1 VAHEFEQ
8 LPAHPQTPMDTPPYD
23 RWLSPDGGVAIE
35 FYRTDAGYLLRFPD
49 RADFGIGEK
58 LICTPAPDVPQALV
72 TALFNNQI
80 IPMIE
85 SRKGR
90 LVLHASAI
98 AAGGQALGFLGQSG
112 RGKSTLAAS
121 FARAGHPFLT
131 DDGLVLEPDGA
142 GYQAKPSQ
150 PFIRLWPDSESAV
163 LDAEDSLDDPDTL
176 DDEVK
181 SHVASSAQVPFQP
194 SAIPL
199 GAIYVLLDGELF
211 ERRGE
216 AVRIERLKPADAL
229 SAFLQHAFVIDVEDR
244 PRMRAHF
251 NQMARLAEVAPC
263 FTLDYPRC
271 YDDLPRVMEAILT
284 HAQSAGINRKGVSAR
299 EPD

>member
-1 VAHEFEQ
+1 
-8 LPAHPQTPMDTPPYD
+8 MDTLPYD
-23 RWLSPDGGVAIE
+23 RWLSPDGEVAIE
-35 FYRTDAGYLLRFPD
+35 FYRTQAGYMLRFPD
-49 RADFGIGEK
+49 RADFDIGAT
-58 LICTPAPDVPQALV
+58 LTCTPALDAPQELI
-72 TALFNNQI
+72 TALYYNQI
-80 IPMIE
+80 IPMLE

-90 LVLHASAI
+90 IVLHAAAI
-98 AAGGQALGFLGQSG
+98 AAGGVALGFLGQSG

-131 DDGLVLEPDGA
+131 DDGLVLEPDGP

-163 LDAEDSLDDPDTL
+163 LNAPDSD

-181 SHVASSAQVPFQP
+181 ARVASSQQVPFQP

-199 GAIYVLLDGELF
+199 RAIYVLLDGSSDT
-211 ERRGE
+211 
-216 AVRIERLKPADAL
+216 VRIERLKPAAAL

-244 PRMRAHF
+244 PRVKAHF

-271 YDDLPRVMEAILT
+271 YDDLPGVMQAILT
-284 HAQSAGINRKGVSAR
+284 HAQTGDFGS
-299 EPD
+299 